1 MIVTKGIEKI
11 LNNPFS
17 VLGLPCNAEKIDI
30 IKAQEK
36 LNKLSKIGA
45 EKSYKTEFF
54 NASLPEINRSAGI
67 I

>member
-1 MIVTKGIEKI
+1 LKVTKGIEKI

-36 LNKLSKIGA
+36 LNKL
-45 EKSYKTEFF
+45 ED
-54 NASLPEINRSAGI
+54 NRKVAGNFVERQI
-67 I
+67 